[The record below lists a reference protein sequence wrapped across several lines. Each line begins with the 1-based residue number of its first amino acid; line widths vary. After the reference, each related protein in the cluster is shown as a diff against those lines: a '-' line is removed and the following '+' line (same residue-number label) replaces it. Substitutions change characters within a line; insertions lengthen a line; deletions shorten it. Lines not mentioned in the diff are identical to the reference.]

1 MSSSSSKPY
10 DELIKSVSMMMS
22 NIRYK
27 VLVISGKGGVGK
39 SFITS
44 SLALLTASTGRSV
57 GILDADIHGPSIP
70 KFLGISN
77 PTLSISSNGVEP
89 IVGPLGVKVIS
100 VQFFLPEEDLPI
112 IWRGP
117 LKGRLIGEFLSQV
130 NWGSLNYLF
139 IDLPPGT
146 GDEVLS
152 VVQYI
157 KDLTGAIV
165 VTIPSQPS
173 KLVVKKAVR
182 FCQELNVPVLG
193 VVENMREFIC
203 PSTGT
208 VYRVF
213 PGSAGYEMAKEL
225 GLKYLGSVPLDP
237 RVSECVDLG
246 IPYVIK
252 YPDTPVSRVLKEI
265 VNDVVK
271 FVEGIS

>member
-1 MSSSSSKPY
+1 
-10 DELIKSVSMMMS
+10 MMMS
-22 NIRYK
+22 NIKYK

-271 FVEGIS
+271 LVEGIS

>member
-22 NIRYK
+22 NIKYK

-225 GLKYLGSVPLDP
+225 GLKYLGSLPLDP

-252 YPDTPVSRVLKEI
+252 YPDTPVSGVLKEI

-271 FVEGIS
+271 LVEGIS

>member
-22 NIRYK
+22 NIKYK

-271 FVEGIS
+271 LVEGIS

>member
-22 NIRYK
+22 NIKYK

-225 GLKYLGSVPLDP
+225 GLKYLGSLPLDP

-271 FVEGIS
+271 LVEGIS